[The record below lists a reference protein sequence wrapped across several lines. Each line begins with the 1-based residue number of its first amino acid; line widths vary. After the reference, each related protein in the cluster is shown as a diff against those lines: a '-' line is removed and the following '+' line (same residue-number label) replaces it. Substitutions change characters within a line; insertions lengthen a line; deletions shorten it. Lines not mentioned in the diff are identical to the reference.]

1 MFKLKNH
8 RYLTVSLVVLAT
20 LSLALA
26 GCGSTA
32 TTPKAASDA
41 PAKTVLKVG
50 ASPIPHAEILEFIKP
65 ELAKEGI
72 DLKIVSYTDY
82 VRPNLDLDTG
92 DIDANF
98 FQHTPYLDSFN
109 KDHKLSLV
117 SIAKVHIE
125 PMGIYSKKI
134 TKLDEL
140 KNGDTLAIPNDPSN
154 SGRALALLAKVS
166 SN

>member
-8 RYLTVSLVVLAT
+8 RYLTVSLAILAT

-32 TTPKAASDA
+32 TTPKAASDK

-72 DLKIVSYTDY
+72 DLKIVSYTITS
-82 VRPNLDLDTG
+82 VRT
-92 DIDANF
+92 
-98 FQHTPYLDSFN
+98 
-109 KDHKLSLV
+109 
-117 SIAKVHIE
+117 
-125 PMGIYSKKI
+125 
-134 TKLDEL
+134 
-140 KNGDTLAIPNDPSN
+140 
-154 SGRALALLAKVS
+154 
-166 SN
+166 